1 MGVGPTLGCMNQWFE
16 KFNTV
21 VQVELPYWE
30 DQNQWNLRLNTQ
42 WQYAINSNNAIRFN
56 WDYEKQNQLDWMK
69 SSLGYVW
76 FF

>member
-1 MGVGPTLGCMNQWFE
+1 
-16 KFNTV
+16 
-21 VQVELPYWE
+21 VELPYWE

>member
-1 MGVGPTLGCMNQWFE
+1 
-16 KFNTV
+16 
-21 VQVELPYWE
+21 
-30 DQNQWNLRLNTQ
+30 NQWNLRLNTQ

-56 WDYEKQNQLDWMK
+56 WDYEKQNHLDWMK